1 MRLARLGHEH
11 TDWLRRLTEADPAQH
26 VFLASL
32 LELTGSAQVSSPAG
46 TLWGVFDGESP
57 VAAYWIGGSIISIA
71 ATPRTN
77 VEVAHMLNSRGRSA
91 CSLIGDHRAVIDLHR
106 RLRWGPARSVRADQP
121 FMVADRSPR
130 VAPAPAVRVG
140 DLGDVSEAYAAA
152 VEMFTE
158 EVGFSPVEHGSA
170 AYLGKVRANLSSGST
185 LLYTAECGP
194 DGAPL
199 SRWPAPNSARQVVF
213 KADIGI
219 RSRSAVQI
227 QGVWV
232 HPVFRGTGLA
242 APGMVAVTDHIRRTV
257 APIASLY
264 VNAFNAPALRT
275 YRSAGYSQTGRFAT
289 IIY

>member
-11 TDWLRRLTEADPAQH
+11 TDWLSRLTEADPAQH

-32 LELTGSAQVSSPAG
+32 FELTRSAQVSSPSG
-46 TLWGVFDGESP
+46 TLYGVFDGDEP
-57 VAAYWIGGSIISIA
+57 VAAYWIGGSIISLG

-77 VEVAHMLNSRGRSA
+77 ALVADMLNSRGRFA
-91 CSLIGDHRAVIDLHR
+91 CSIIGDHRPVIDLHR

-121 FMVADRSPR
+121 FMVADRQPR
-130 VAPAPAVRVG
+130 VAPAAEVRVG
-140 DLGDVSEAYAAA
+140 DLEDVSEAYAAA

-158 EVGFSPVEHGSA
+158 EVGFSPVENGSA
-170 AYLGKVRANLSSGST
+170 GYLSKVRSNLASGST
-185 LLYTAECGP
+185 LLYTAERGP
-194 DGAPL
+194 DGEPL
-199 SRWPAPNSARQVVF
+199 PRWPAQNSARQVVF

-219 RSRSAVQI
+219 RSDTAVQI

-232 HPVFRGTGLA
+232 HPAFRGRGLA
-242 APGMVAVTDHIRRTV
+242 APGMVAVTGHVRRTV
-257 APIASLY
+257 APVVSLY

-275 YRSAGYSQTGRFAT
+275 YAAAGYSQRGRFAT